1 MSLNLSH
8 SDHDGYALIAVAGD
22 LDLATAPE
30 LAALGE
36 QVVTAGAANVVV
48 DANELAFCDSSG
60 LRVLVQIA
68 NDLHPGG
75 GKLVI
80 AGAKPI
86 VLRVLEITG
95 LTDTVV
101 LADSVPE
108 AAAAL

>member
-8 SDHDGYALIAVAGD
+8 SDHDGYALIAVSGE
-22 LDLATAPE
+22 LDLATAHE
-30 LAALGE
+30 LAALGAR
-36 QVVTAGAANVVV
+36 VVMTGASNVIV
-48 DANELAFCDSSG
+48 DANELAVCDSSG

-68 NDLHPGG
+68 NDLHPSG

-101 LADSVPE
+101 LADTVPE
-108 AAAAL
+108 AAATL